1 MANLIGK
8 SLGRYHILEQL
19 GEGGMATVYK
29 AYDTRLE
36 TDVAV
41 KVIRTENLAPSTLER
56 SLKRFERE
64 AKALARLTHPNIV
77 KVTDFGEDEDKPYL
91 VMEYLP
97 GGTLKQ
103 KLGKPMPWNESISI
117 LLPIARALDFA
128 HRQNMIHR
136 DVKPSNILITADGE
150 PMLTDF
156 GIAKIL
162 DLEET
167 ADLTGTGMG
176 IGTPEYMAPE
186 QWTGKTSVF
195 SDQYALGVVLYEMLT
210 GRKPYSADTP
220 AAILLKQATE
230 PLPRPSQF
238 TRDLPEK
245 MEKLLLKVLARNP
258 EDRYGSMAEFAKAL
272 ENAVSGQ
279 QLPASEQTPKR
290 KVAVPRPKME
300 DKSRAKSMEAVKL
313 HDTQATVDQQ
323 WKDSPPKKE
332 PTRLKLSKTDLPIV
346 LLFVGGV
353 ILIGIIGLIDALT
366 SNLNRNTT
374 VFPADTPMVIATITR
389 HLSTNTS
396 IVIATTT
403 RPPSTNT
410 PTPEIGSFIESDGVT
425 MMFVPA
431 GEFSM
436 GSESGSDD
444 EKPIHS
450 VTLDAYYIDKYEV
463 TNAAYKRCVDAGGC
477 EPPKQSSSYTRS
489 AYYSN
494 PEFDEYPVIYVDWNM
509 ANAYCEW
516 RGPSTGSG
524 QARLPTEAEWEK
536 AARGLDGRTYPWGEN
551 VDCDKANYNRCVGDI
566 TKVGSYLDGVS
577 PYGLYDM
584 AGNVWEWVA
593 DWYDSEY
600 YANSPSS
607 NPLGPSSGQYRV
619 LRGGSWDVND
629 NGVRSAYRVGVTPD
643 VIYYGVGFR
652 CARSSP

>member
-1 MANLIGK
+1 MSNLIGQ

-41 KVIRTENLAPSTLER
+41 KVIRTENLAPSALER

-167 ADLTGTGMG
+167 TDLTGTGMG

-245 MEKLLLKVLARNP
+245 MERLLLKVLARNP

-272 ENAVSGQ
+272 ESALSGQ
-279 QLPASEQTPKR
+279 QLPASEQMPKR
-290 KVAVPRPKME
+290 EVAAPRSKME

-323 WKDSPPKKE
+323 WKDSAPKKE
-332 PTRLKLSKTDLPIV
+332 PTRLKLSRTDLLIV

-353 ILIGIIGLIDALT
+353 ILIGIIGLIGVLT

-374 VFPADTPMVIATITR
+374 VFPTDTPTI
-389 HLSTNTS
+389 
-396 IVIATTT
+396 IATTT
-403 RPPSTNT
+403 LVPESPFTNT
-410 PTPEIGSFIESDGVT
+410 PWPTLTPPPQPSQLPPTETATSAITAEPTPIIAQIRAEEGGGAFIR
-425 MMFVPA
+425 
-431 GEFSM
+431 
-436 GSESGSDD
+436 
-444 EKPIHS
+444 EKPGGKVIATLGNGAT
-450 VTLDAYYIDKYEV
+450 VTIVPNDFQDVNGVAWVHVFATVNDVRVDGWMIQTLLV
-463 TNAAYKRCVDAGGC
+463 TAT
-477 EPPKQSSSYTRS
+477 P
-489 AYYSN
+489 
-494 PEFDEYPVIYVDWNM
+494 I
-509 ANAYCEW
+509 
-516 RGPSTGSG
+516 
-524 QARLPTEAEWEK
+524 
-536 AARGLDGRTYPWGEN
+536 
-551 VDCDKANYNRCVGDI
+551 
-566 TKVGSYLDGVS
+566 
-577 PYGLYDM
+577 
-584 AGNVWEWVA
+584 A
-593 DWYDSEY
+593 DWQP
-600 YANSPSS
+600 SPT
-607 NPLGPSSGQYRV
+607 PV
-619 LRGGSWDVND
+619 
-629 NGVRSAYRVGVTPD
+629 VTSTP
-643 VIYYGVGFR
+643 
-652 CARSSP
+652 